1 MTDNRGEE
9 SLGWVLFLIFAPLM
23 WVVIGG
29 GLGFFALREQTSHIE
44 GDRPQFPL
52 DILVFL
58 VMVPGAGAALGA
70 VGNQIGNEMR
80 KGKIGPATYWPA
92 MIGLSAVVYPLLS
105 SSAVGEII
113 SGVSG
118 G

>member
-1 MTDNRGEE
+1 MTDNRDEE
-9 SLGWVLFLIFAPLM
+9 SSVWWLFMAFAPLM

-29 GLGFFALREQTSHIE
+29 GLGFFALKEQTSRLE
-44 GDRPQFPL
+44 GGHPQFPL

-58 VMVPGAGAALGA
+58 VMVPGVGAALGA
-70 VGNQIGNEMR
+70 VGTQIGNEML

-92 MIGLSAVVYPLLS
+92 MIGISAVVYPLLS

-113 SGVSG
+113 SGVTG